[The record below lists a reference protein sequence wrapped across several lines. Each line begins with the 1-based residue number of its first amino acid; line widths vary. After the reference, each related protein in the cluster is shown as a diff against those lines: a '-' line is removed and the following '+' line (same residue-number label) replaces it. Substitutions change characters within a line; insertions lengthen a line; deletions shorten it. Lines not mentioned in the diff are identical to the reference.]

1 MSNKAKSVLSMVI
14 SLIIAVVTW
23 VYVVYTVSPT
33 KDVKYSGV
41 PITFEGEDKLAYA
54 GMAVEK
60 SSAESVDVVL
70 NIKRTEMANIDAD
83 DISIIADV
91 SAATKGNNTINLQIV
106 PPEGSSL
113 VKKSIG
119 TVTVEVG
126 DCSSANIEMTAVYT
140 VVDGIGEPAF
150 NNISTSSV
158 VAYGS
163 KDNIEQVKYA
173 AITFKNGE
181 LNTSPMNFDAAP
193 VAYGEN
199 AEVIPHIVFY
209 PSSVKVDAYAGT
221 LKIVKVKYN
230 IVDNSHAEK
239 DVDGPAEI
247 TIKGT
252 AASLENINYVET
264 EEIDL
269 SNVTEESEILLRFKL
284 PSGVNI
290 SQSSLGEVLKVKIA

>member
-14 SLIIAVVTW
+14 SLVIAVVTW

-33 KDVKYSGV
+33 KDVKYNGV
-41 PITFEGEDKLAYA
+41 PITFEGEDKLAYSS
-54 GMAVEK
+54 MAVEK
-60 SSAESVDVVL
+60 ASAESVDVVL

-83 DISIIADV
+83 DIAVVADV
-91 SAATKGNNTINLQIV
+91 STATKGNNTINLEIV
-106 PPEGSSL
+106 PPEGTSL

-126 DCSSANIEMTAVYT
+126 DCTSTNIEMTAVYT

-150 NNISTSSV
+150 NNISTSTV

-163 KDNIEQVKYA
+163 KANLDRVKYA

-181 LNTSPMNFDAAP
+181 LTTSPMNCDASP
-193 VAYGEN
+193 VAFGEN
-199 AEVIPHIVFY
+199 SEVIPHIVFY
-209 PSSVKVDAYAGT
+209 PRSIKVDAYAGT

-230 IVDNSHAEK
+230 IIDNSHVEK

-247 TIKGT
+247 TIKGS
-252 AASLENINYVET
+252 ASSLEKINYIET

-269 SNVTEESEILLRFKL
+269 SDVTDESEIMLRFKL

-290 SQSSLGEVLKVKIA
+290 SQSSLGEELKVIIA